1 MSKQLRL
8 YAGTAAVVAAILYL
22 GWMGARNFS
31 NYFMPVNQYR
41 AEYARYA
48 GKVVRVQGRLLGS
61 SVRFNPRQGTLRFTL
76 LAHGASLPVLYTGPV
91 PNEKFKNTDAIVEGR
106 MDAQGVFVADKLA
119 IQCPDH
125 YQAAP
130 SKP

>member
-8 YAGTAAVVAAILYL
+8 RVGAAAVVAAILYL

-48 GKVVRVQGRLLGS
+48 GRVVRVQGKLVGS
-61 SVRFNPRQGTLRFTL
+61 SVRFDPQRGVLRFTL
-76 LAHGASLPVLYTGPV
+76 LSHGASLPVEYTGPV
-91 PNEKFKNTDAIVEGR
+91 PNEKFENVDAIVEGR
-106 MDAQGVFVADKLA
+106 LDRQGVFMASKLA

-125 YQAAP
+125 YRAA
-130 SKP
+130 SSGS